1 MEENMRVTIG
11 QVRDLYNGE
20 TITIYENNGSLKAKA
35 EEGLC
40 ILYYDRKGDYE
51 IIAELGL
58 TETTKAF
65 QTNLNNYLASIHT
78 LVEEEL
84 AEKKPFYDFLCWFK
98 DLMTSWPKCQ

>member
-1 MEENMRVTIG
+1 MEENMRVQIWK
-11 QVRDLYNGE
+11 VRDLYNGE

-40 ILYYDRKGDYE
+40 ILYYDRKGKHE

-58 TETTKAF
+58 TETTRAF
-65 QTNLNNYLASIHT
+65 QTKLNNYLASIST

-84 AEKKPFYDFLCWFK
+84 AEKDI
-98 DLMTSWPKCQ
+98 MTRIQHVIMRWMKCIK

>member
-1 MEENMRVTIG
+1 MEINMRVTIK

-20 TITIYENNGSLKAKA
+20 TITIYENNGSLKARA

-40 ILYYDRKGDYE
+40 ILYYDRKDDYE
-51 IIAELGL
+51 VIAELCL

-65 QTNLNNYLASIHT
+65 QTKLNNYLASIHT

-84 AEKKPFYDFLCWFK
+84 AERSKLYDFLCWFK
-98 DLMTSWPKCQ
+98 DLITSWPKCL

>member
-1 MEENMRVTIG
+1 MRVTIK
-11 QVRDLYNGE
+11 QVRDLYNGN

-40 ILYYDRKGDYE
+40 ILYYDRQDKHE
-51 IIAELGL
+51 VIAELSL

-65 QTNLNNYLASIHT
+65 QTKLNNYLASIHT

-84 AEKKPFYDFLCWFK
+84 AEKSPFYDFLCWFK
-98 DLMTSWPKCQ
+98 DLMTSWPKCP